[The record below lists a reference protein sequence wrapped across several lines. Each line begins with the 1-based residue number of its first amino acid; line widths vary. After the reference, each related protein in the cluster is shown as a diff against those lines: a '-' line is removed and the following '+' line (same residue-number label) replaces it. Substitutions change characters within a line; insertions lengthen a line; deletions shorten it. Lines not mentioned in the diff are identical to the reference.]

1 MGSEKL
7 CALLGEDVGELS
19 VSEQRRRVKECV
31 QFERF
36 VPTPVAPNPCSTT
49 HHYENPGIELY
60 CEQLEWGGSGWK
72 PVSDTS
78 VLQENVPE
86 YMPTDEAIE
95 TIAEYGP
102 VLEVGAG
109 SGYWSYV
116 LSEAG
121 VDVIAT
127 DLSPP
132 DVVVDDLPAGYYDAV
147 GTDEFQFIS
156 VERSESESYQR
167 MWDTVHI
174 ADHSCVQSYSS
185 HSILFCHPEGF
196 EWTEEVLDM
205 CHFGQELV
213 LVAEWYPGA
222 DATPMFFKRLAE
234 NWELVETFPV
244 YDWASMHVGGYVL
257 RKVGEK

>member
-1 MGSEKL
+1 MKDQIRE
-7 CALLGEDVGELS
+7 LLGDAVEEMD
-19 VSEQRRRVKECV
+19 VSEQRERVEELV

-36 VPTPVAPNPCSTT
+36 VPESVPSSPCERD
-49 HHYENPGIELY
+49 HLFANPGIELY
-60 CEQLEWGGSGWK
+60 CEHLEWGDRGWE
-72 PVSDTS
+72 PVSDTE

-86 YMPTDEAIE
+86 YMPTDTAIE

-116 LSEAG
+116 LAEAG
-121 VDVIAT
+121 VEVIAT

-132 DVVVDDLPAGYYDAV
+132 DVVTDDLPAGYYDAI
-147 GTDEFQFIS
+147 GSDEYQFIS
-156 VERSESESYQR
+156 VERSERESYQK

-174 ADHSCVQSYSS
+174 ADHSCIKSYPS

-196 EWTEEVLDM
+196 EWTEEVLDL
-205 CHFGQELV
+205 CHLGQELV

-234 NWELVETFPV
+234 NWELKETFPV
-244 YDWASMHVGGYVL
+244 YDWASMHVGGYVF
-257 RKVGEK
+257 EKQSCD